1 MLHPMFSTDK
11 IYEKVELN
19 MATVGYYDCS
29 KILEGASTWSDLYL
43 ILGLYMFLKTYQKLK
58 LEKIHWCPEP
68 WLMLEYDFLPGHSTV
83 L

>member
-1 MLHPMFSTDK
+1 MFSTDK

-43 ILGLYMFLKTYQKLK
+43 ILGLYMFLKTYQKLE
-58 LEKIHWCPEP
+58 LEKIH
-68 WLMLEYDFLPGHSTV
+68 
-83 L
+83 